1 MRKALSGLTLLALS
15 AAVPGAVSAAASTW
29 QQASSAFA
37 VPHQLVD
44 VGGRKMNIFCAG
56 QGATTVIFDAPSGD
70 AGWNWHRVQ
79 PEVAKHTRACVFD
92 RAGFGF
98 SDPAKTPN
106 TSESVAAD
114 LHKLLAGAGVK
125 PPYILVGN
133 SLGGGNVQVYTYR
146 YPQEVKG
153 LVLVE
158 AEHEDETSRLNKAS
172 QGMLGKFYGMVAEQN
187 KYCLAA
193 ATKGIKPG
201 SEDQMNCVGDVAQA
215 YGPALGAAVLKSNT
229 TPAYWRTNVAEWDA
243 IKVSDEQL
251 RKLRRPFGDLPLVVL
266 TRGVSP
272 YAQPG
277 KPQSALNKATEDE
290 NVAIQKEMA
299 ALSTRGKQ
307 RIVPGAGHVI
317 HADKPEAVVQAVL
330 EVLKQVK

>member
-1 MRKALSGLTLLALS
+1 MTKALSGLALLALT
-15 AAVPGAVSAAASTW
+15 AGMT
-29 QQASSAFA
+29 SSAFA
-37 VPHQLVD
+37 AGSAFAAPHQLID
-44 VGGRKMNIFCAG
+44 VGGRKMNIYCSG

-92 RAGFGF
+92 RAGLGF
-98 SDPAKTPN
+98 SDPAKRPN
-106 TSESVAAD
+106 TSENAVED

-125 PPYILVGN
+125 PPYVLVGN
-133 SLGGGNVQVYTYR
+133 SLGGGNVQVYAYR

-158 AEHEDETSRLNKAS
+158 PEHEDETTRLDKAS
-172 QGMLGKFYGMVAEQN
+172 QGMLTKIYGMVAEQN

-201 SEDQMNCVGDVAQA
+201 SDDQMNCAGDPVKV
-215 YGPALGAAVLKSNT
+215 YGPALGAVVLKST
-229 TPAYWRTNVAEWDA
+229 ITPAYWRTNVAEWDA

-272 YAQPG
+272 YAEPG
-277 KPQSALNKATEDE
+277 KPQSALNKAFEDE
-290 NVAIQKEMA
+290 NFAIQKDIA
-299 ALSTRGKQ
+299 ALSTRGTQ
-307 RIVPGAGHVI
+307 RVVPGASHVI

>member
-1 MRKALSGLTLLALS
+1 MTKALSGLALLALTAGMTS
-15 AAVPGAVSAAASTW
+15 SSLAAAPAW
-29 QQASSAFA
+29 QAASGAFA
-37 VPHQLVD
+37 VPHQLID

-98 SDPAKTPN
+98 SDPAKAPN
-106 TSESVAAD
+106 TSENVAQD

-125 PPYILVGN
+125 PPYVLVGN
-133 SLGGGNVQVYTYR
+133 SLGGANVQVYTYR

-158 AEHEDETSRLNKAS
+158 PQHEDETNRLDKAS
-172 QGMLGKFYGMVAEQN
+172 QGMIKKVYAMVAEQT

-193 ATKGIKPG
+193 ATKGIRPG
-201 SEDQMNCVGDVAQA
+201 SEEQTNCVGEPAQV
-215 YGPALGAAVLKSNT
+215 YGPALGAAVLKST
-229 TPAYWRTNVAEWDA
+229 SSATYWRANLDEWNGLA
-243 IKVSDEQL
+243 TSDEQL
-251 RKLRRPFGDLPLVVL
+251 RKLRRPFGDLPLLVL

-272 YAQPG
+272 YAVPG

-290 NVAIQKEMA
+290 NFAIQKEIA
-299 ALSTRGKQ
+299 ALSKRGKQ
-307 RIVPGAGHVI
+307 RVVPGAGHGI
-317 HADKPEAVVQAVL
+317 QGDKPEAVVQAVL

>member
-1 MRKALSGLTLLALS
+1 MTKALSGLALIALAAGMTS
-15 AAVPGAVSAAASTW
+15 PAFAAAPAR
-29 QQASSAFA
+29 QDASSAFA
-37 VPHQLVD
+37 VPHQLID
-44 VGGRKMNIFCAG
+44 VGGRKMNIYCAG

-92 RAGFGF
+92 RAGLGF
-98 SDPAKTPN
+98 SDPAKRPN
-106 TSESVAAD
+106 TSESVVDD

-133 SLGGGNVQVYTYR
+133 SLGGANVQVYAYR

-158 AEHEDETSRLNKAS
+158 PEHEDETNRLDKAS
-172 QGMLGKFYGMVAEQN
+172 KGMIKKFYAMVAEQN

-201 SEDQMNCVGDVAQA
+201 SEEQMNCVGDPMQV
-215 YGPALGAAVLKSNT
+215 YGPTLGAAVLKSNSS
-229 TPAYWRTNVAEWDA
+229 PAYWRANIAEWDA

-251 RKLRRPFGDLPLVVL
+251 RKRRGTFGDLPLVVL

-272 YAQPG
+272 YSEPG

-290 NVAIQKEMA
+290 NFAIQKEIA
-299 ALSTRGKQ
+299 ALSTRGTQ
-307 RIVPGAGHVI
+307 RVVPGASHVI
-317 HADKPEAVVQAVL
+317 HGDKPEAVVQAVL